1 VRVREKLD
9 EESIKVKEMK
19 KRGRERLRV
28 DEKKEKREG

>member
-19 KRGRERLRV
+19 KREKEIGRGRER
-28 DEKKEKREG
+28 DKE